1 MTVSSSIKYACFRSS
16 TIASRFSVIA
26 SPRMPSLP
34 RLVSMLYD
42 LLIDLVRSTP
52 RMYPRT
58 PRLNANR
65 KTQGHASPQG
75 PRPSGRRS
83 FLSLLQFRLCAG
95 LHRSLYALLGVSP
108 GRGRD
113 PGREGPFDEG
123 GVDQPDLLSLVFGQ
137 HLEYGLSGEDGA
149 AEVHEHEHLLG
160 FEIADGSFDPL
171 RVRAERAIRVA
182 SYGRDLDLTGHLQD
196 EVRRTL
202 GDLLAVR
209 DEHDPYHQE
218 EPSRVRA
225 AASRSMYVEVAPGS

>member
-42 LLIDLVRSTP
+42 LLLDLVRSTP

-65 KTQGHASPQG
+65 KTQRHASPQW

-95 LHRSLYALLGVSP
+95 LHRSLYALLGVRP

-123 GVDQPDLLSLVFGQ
+123 RVDQPDLLSLVFGQ
-137 HLEYGLSGEDGA
+137 HLEYGLCGEDGA
-149 AEVHEHEHLLG
+149 AEVHEHEYLVG
-160 FEIADGSFDPL
+160 FEVADGGFDPL
-171 RVRAERAIRVA
+171 RVSAKRAIGVA
-182 SYGRDLDLTGHLQD
+182 PDGGDLDLAGRLQD
-196 EVRRTL
+196 QVRRSF
-202 GDLLAVR
+202 G
-209 DEHDPYHQE
+209 
-218 EPSRVRA
+218 
-225 AASRSMYVEVAPGS
+225 